1 MLKIT
6 PITLVILLFLNCSL
20 FAGPFTDN
28 LSRCLVRSTSDGDIK
43 KLVNWIFRVV
53 TDHPHIKNNVGS
65 VYSPTQKTKADVHA
79 AEIFTTLL
87 TETCREEAREAL
99 KYEKEIALFKSFETL
114 GQVAMSKMMSDRNVM
129 QSSQDLRNIWTL
141 INFNNS
147 LIKITE

>member
-6 PITLVILLFLNCSL
+6 PITLVILMFLNCSL

-53 TDHPHIKNNVGS
+53 ADHPHIKNNVGS

-87 TETCREEAREAL
+87 TETCREEAQEAL
-99 KYEKEIALFKSFETL
+99 KYEREIALFKSFETL

-129 QSSQDLRNIWTL
+129 QSSQEFEKYMDLNK
-141 INFNNS
+141 FQ
-147 LIKITE
+147 KFFD

>member
-6 PITLVILLFLNCSL
+6 PTTLVILQSLNCSL

-53 TDHPHIKNNVGS
+53 MDHPHTKNNVGS
-65 VYSPTQKTKADVHA
+65 VYSPTQKTKADNHA

-87 TETCREEAREAL
+87 TETCREEASKHL
-99 KYEKEIALFKSFETL
+99 NTKERLHFSNH
-114 GQVAMSKMMSDRNVM
+114 SKHLD
-129 QSSQDLRNIWTL
+129 
-141 INFNNS
+141 
-147 LIKITE
+147 K